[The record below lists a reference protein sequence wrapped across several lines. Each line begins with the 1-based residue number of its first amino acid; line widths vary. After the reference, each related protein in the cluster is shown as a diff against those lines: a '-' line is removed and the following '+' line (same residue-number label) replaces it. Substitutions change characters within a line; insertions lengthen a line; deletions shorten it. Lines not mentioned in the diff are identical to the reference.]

1 MRNYGQS
8 DNIHVTKTLQ
18 KRPDKMLS
26 NVVRRNASWMDLV
39 AQREE
44 DGETPTTASTKEPAT
59 AAKCKNVHNHHSNQK
74 PKQTWQQD
82 YHQFAI
88 CHNIKYIIKLHKFL
102 EKAGKIRLITY
113 TQIKRLFL
121 KPHIL

>member
-44 DGETPTTASTKEPAT
+44 DGKPQPLPPPRNLPQLLNAKTYITTILTK
-59 AAKCKNVHNHHSNQK
+59 NQNK
-74 PKQTWQQD
+74 LCNKIITNLPSVTTLSKTTKVLGEGRENQA
-82 YHQFAI
+82 YHV
-88 CHNIKYIIKLHKFL
+88 
-102 EKAGKIRLITY
+102 Y
-113 TQIKRLFL
+113 TN
-121 KPHIL
+121 

>member
-44 DGETPTTASTKEPAT
+44 DGKTPTPTK
-59 AAKCKNVHNHHSNQK
+59 
-74 PKQTWQQD
+74 
-82 YHQFAI
+82 
-88 CHNIKYIIKLHKFL
+88 IITNLPSV
-102 EKAGKIRLITY
+102 T
-113 TQIKRLFL
+113 T
-121 KPHIL
+121 